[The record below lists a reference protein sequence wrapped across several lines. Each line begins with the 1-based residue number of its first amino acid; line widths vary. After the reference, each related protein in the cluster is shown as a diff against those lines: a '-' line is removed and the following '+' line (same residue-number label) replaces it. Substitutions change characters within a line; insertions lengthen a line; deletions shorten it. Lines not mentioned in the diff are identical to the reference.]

1 MNRMNFYFLV
11 LALLLCSN
19 IILLYFLQKPHNKV
33 GPDGPRN
40 AIIKRLNFD
49 EQQIADYDTLI
60 SAHRKII
67 RNNNDK
73 ITSLK
78 QALYSTLPQNSIDSL
93 LVDSLVTEIGHTQRA
108 IELIHFNHFRDIKKL
123 CKDTQLGE
131 FGRLSEDLQSIFP
144 FRRNENKGHK

>member
-19 IILLYFLQKPHNKV
+19 IILLYFLQKSHNKV

-40 AIIKRLNFD
+40 AIIHRLNFD

-123 CKDTQLGE
+123 
-131 FGRLSEDLQSIFP
+131 
-144 FRRNENKGHK
+144 